1 MGITEDAVEGPVAN
15 NNNRPPYNNKKEH
28 VQRFKGEPRLPFML
42 SGVPLL
48 KPGPFGS
55 QARWLRTRR
64 NPAITTAN
72 TARLAVYSTSANI
85 PSSKPTTASAR
96 PT

>member
-1 MGITEDAVEGPVAN
+1 MGITEDAVKGPVAN

-42 SGVPLL
+42 SGLWRSAL
-48 KPGPFGS
+48 GFLS
-55 QARWLRTRR
+55 HACRARTSR

-72 TARLAVYSTSANI
+72 TARLAVYSTSASI
-85 PSSKPTTASAR
+85 PSNKPTTASAR